1 MKAICTDEMKHIQ
14 LDILKN
20 VAKFCDENR
29 IRYYLGFGTMLGA
42 VRHKG
47 FIPWDDDID
56 ILMPRPDYLRFVKV
70 FNKSNDRY
78 EVKSIE
84 IDEAYWNTFAKVL
97 ICRHI
102 WKNHVSHFPKNI
114 DVLILI
120 FFPWM
125 VCLRGIYEKKYI

>member
-84 IDEAYWNTFAKVL
+84 IDEAYWNTFAKVFDL
-97 ICRHI
+97 QTYMEEPRIKVPGVFDYFIPRF
-102 WKNHVSHFPKNI
+102 KFQLYGQP
-114 DVLILI
+114 
-120 FFPWM
+120 
-125 VCLRGIYEKKYI
+125 